1 MDPSVLFADE
11 PTSGL
16 DAFMAESVVRQ
27 LQTLAQ
33 AGRCIISTIHQP
45 STDVYG
51 LFSKIMLLSEGKVV
65 YFGPTA
71 HVINYFNGCVFL
83 SFGCVAAL
91 AATVCIQTR
100 VPLSDVQ

>member
-1 MDPSVLFADE
+1 MVAQVLMDPSVLFADE

-16 DAFMAESVVRQ
+16 DAFMAESVIRQ

-71 HVINYFNGCVFL
+71 HVINYFNGWV
-83 SFGCVAAL
+83 
-91 AATVCIQTR
+91 VCLLL
-100 VPLSDVQ
+100 PFSDAHASSHW